1 MKRYLFTVILLFIVS
16 AYVWSRGQ
24 ELSSTLKEDYF
35 KEMASRESADP
46 EFRLIWY
53 DSLLSV
59 TNPNNIEILKQ
70 KIQLLGDMGYSD
82 KVVRLTNEILSNN
95 KLPLHHKLP
104 VLYNRATAWK
114 YSKNLLGA
122 LNEFN
127 RLLNIHKPDSLK
139 YWDIKAGLSI
149 FNIYDDLHD
158 RTRAEEWLQRTE
170 AMISSYPLS
179 SDFRRDAE
187 GRCHGSRATLL
198 IEDNKL
204 DSAYKEVK
212 LARELGSSNQ
222 AQLASLTQ
230 IGQIYILKG
239 QTEAAR
245 QYLEQAMILPE
256 NGQMRRTAIYMLAY
270 CYLQEKRYAEALNV
284 LSSYQHKSIEVN
296 SMGNTRAYYILRGQ
310 AFAGM
315 NDLVMAYNSL
325 DSALVVGDTIIAKM
339 KSFQRINAED
349 FINLQ
354 HKADYSAES
363 NRYLKAG
370 VIILLI
376 ALVILSLALIPLLLR
391 NMKLHKL
398 LEKQRNQV
406 NQAQI
411 EIQHSNIV
419 KQESE
424 ESEALMNRKQATLL
438 LRLAHLDSTLDNIKK
453 KMAEGTLNKAD
464 QDSIMRE
471 LQNVSGKEKMWELF
485 TTQFEMTNRKFMD
498 LLSERHPNLTKS
510 EKRICAFMLL
520 NLSTKEIAQ
529 LLQRSP
535 RTIDVTKYNIRKK
548 LETDLSTD
556 EYLRQ
561 IAEEANI
568 KSINSSL

>member
-16 AYVWSRGQ
+16 AYVWSRCQ

-70 KIQLLGDMGYSD
+70 KIKLLGDMGYSD
-82 KVVRLTNEILSNN
+82 KVVQLTNEILSNN

-127 RLLNIHKPDSLK
+127 RLLNIPKPDSLK

-245 QYLEQAMILPE
+245 QYLEQAMNLPE

-363 NRYLKAG
+363 NRYLKTG

-391 NMKLHKL
+391 NMKLRKL

-568 KSINSSL
+568 KSISSSL